1 MSFPRLR
8 LPASGWK
15 RWLALL
21 GLSAGILILLLVL
34 LVSGAVVALQSPSVQ
49 RWIFEK
55 SLAWDSPTA
64 AELNSEPAAKPS
76 YHGPVGEGSS
86 LSSATE
92 IYRPDRF
99 WNVGLFFS
107 GPEWS
112 AIQHQRVT
120 PVENWMSSTDGS
132 VKLRNPQA
140 LRNGLAGVLGLDLP
154 WSTGRVSLGGV
165 VFTNTAVRFK
175 GNGSYLGAMR
185 SYRKPFKLHLSKYQK
200 GQHWAGRSQFSLGN
214 LSADLTCLSDTLGY
228 EFFREAGVPAPRTAF
243 ARVFLNIE
251 GVETNRLLG
260 MYVMVENPDA
270 DWARDQFGLPDVALF
285 KPVTYELF
293 ADLGTEWS
301 AYDGIYDPKT
311 PISPAQQER
320 VMELARFVT
329 HASEAEFAGRIGE
342 WFDLEA
348 VARFL
353 ASEVLLSNY
362 DGFLSNGQ
370 NFLLYLEPRSNR
382 FGFIPWD
389 LDHSWGEFPFVGTA
403 DQRERASIWHPW
415 IGRHRFLE
423 RLFEVEA
430 FKERYRQELE
440 RLLGTL
446 FVPDRL
452 NRRIDVLAESVRPVV
467 AEWSADRLAQFELAT
482 SANWS
487 VGLREGNPSDPN
499 RPVWQLKR
507 FIATRAENV
516 RQQLDGKVE
525 GVLLQR
531 QRPW

>member
-1 MSFPRLR
+1 VSFPRLR

-251 GVETNRLLG
+251 GVETNRIG
-260 MYVMVENPDA
+260 
-270 DWARDQFGLPDVALF
+270 
-285 KPVTYELF
+285 F
-293 ADLGTEWS
+293 ADQSSCIPDW
-301 AYDGIYDPKT
+301 YT
-311 PISPAQQER
+311 PL
-320 VMELARFVT
+320 LATSESV
-329 HASEAEFAGRIGE
+329 EAERTD
-342 WFDLEA
+342 DLEA
-348 VARFL
+348 FL
-353 ASEVLLSNY
+353 AATSRGYQAAMEDPSAAADALLGANDDLDPDLVRASAE
-362 DGFLSNGQ
+362 FLSTR
-370 NFLLYLEPRSNR
+370 YAADPSA
-382 FGFIPWD
+382 
-389 LDHSWGEFPFVGTA
+389 WG
-403 DQRERASIWHPW
+403 
-415 IGRHRFLE
+415 
-423 RLFEVEA
+423 
-430 FKERYRQELE
+430 
-440 RLLGTL
+440 
-446 FVPDRL
+446 
-452 NRRIDVLAESVRPVV
+452 
-467 AEWSADRLAQFELAT
+467 
-482 SANWS
+482 
-487 VGLREGNPSDPN
+487 
-499 RPVWQLKR
+499 
-507 FIATRAENV
+507 
-516 RQQLDGKVE
+516 
-525 GVLLQR
+525 R
-531 QRPW
+531 QRADVWERFTVFLRDAGILGGDVDVEDAWTNQHLPAP